1 MANKCYNIFL
11 GVQLHECYVK
21 NQHLGDY
28 LCLIISVDPDDDT
41 EQISKMMVF
50 KLTLITWENFIAWK
64 VIPTENVH
72 AVQADTA
79 KGRGLEQQLLRTRM
93 ETYKNGG
100 KHNKKMN

>member
-1 MANKCYNIFL
+1 MNAMLKTNTWETF
-11 GVQLHECYVK
+11 
-21 NQHLGDY
+21 
-28 LCLIISVDPDDDT
+28 CLIISVDPDDDT
-41 EQISKMMVF
+41 ANLKMVVF
-50 KLTLITWENFIAWK
+50 KLTLITWENFIAWE

-100 KHNKKMN
+100 KHNKKIN